1 MSAFYGF
8 KANPKRLVEDKAHRL
23 FGRDAKVAVT
33 GARPAPPEAKRLNVP
48 VGHYLV
54 DVCIDGQFIA
64 AAHARDWRKAY
75 GLLVIEVEKAYEASL
90 TA

>member
-1 MSAFYGF
+1 
-8 KANPKRLVEDKAHRL
+8 
-23 FGRDAKVAVT
+23 
-33 GARPAPPEAKRLNVP
+33 